1 MPKMFKRSLTRRQR
15 HGLATLL
22 LAPTLLL
29 VSCTASAHGT
39 DLTNPDGTV
48 KVRYEGAANTVTLP
62 ELAGALGYLDGIDLE
77 WVGNNSSG
85 PSAIQ
90 NTATGQTEIGSAFAG
105 AVVKLQE
112 AGSPV
117 TAVVSSYGSNDEYF
131 VGFYTAKESG
141 INNVRDLIGKTV
153 AVNTLG
159 AHSEAVI
166 GTYLKAQGLSQD
178 EINQV
183 QLVVLPPTDTEQAIR
198 THQVDVGALSGAP
211 QVHAVK
217 QGGLKEVFRDT
228 EVFNNFNAGEYV
240 LRDDFIAQYPDAAH
254 TLATGIAKAA
264 NWASSHPRQEVLKK
278 LTGIL
283 ESRNRGDDVEAL
295 RYFNGYGVGK
305 NAPISDE
312 DFSRWT
318 QWLNDTGIVEGEITP
333 GEYYTNE
340 FNDLAR
346 EG

>member
-1 MPKMFKRSLTRRQR
+1 MSTNPLAPRRR
-15 HGLATLL
+15 YGMAVLL

-29 VSCTASAHGT
+29 ASCAASAQGT
-39 DLTNPDGTV
+39 DLANPNGTV

-62 ELAGALGYLDGIDLE
+62 ELAAALGYLDGIELE

-85 PSAIQ
+85 PAAIQ

-131 VGFYTAKESG
+131 VGFYSAKDSG
-141 INNVRDLIGKTV
+141 INDAKDLVGKTV

-166 GTYLKAQGLSQD
+166 STYLKAQGLSPQ
-178 EINQV
+178 EIDQV

-198 THQVDVGALSGAP
+198 THQVDVGALSGAA

-217 QGGLKEVFRDT
+217 QGDLKEVFKDT
-228 EVFNNFNAGEYV
+228 AVFDNFNAGEYV
-240 LRDDFIAQYPDAAH
+240 LRDDFIEQYPQAAH

-264 NWASSHPRQEVLKK
+264 NWASSQSRQTVIKK
-278 LTGIL
+278 LTGIV
-283 ESRNRGDDVEAL
+283 ESRDRGDDLEAL
-295 RYFNGYGVGK
+295 QYFNGYGVGK
-305 NAPISDE
+305 NATISDE

-318 QWLNDTGIVEGEITP
+318 PWLKDTGIIDSEITP
-333 GEYYTNE
+333 SEYYTNE
-340 FNDLAR
+340 FNDLAN